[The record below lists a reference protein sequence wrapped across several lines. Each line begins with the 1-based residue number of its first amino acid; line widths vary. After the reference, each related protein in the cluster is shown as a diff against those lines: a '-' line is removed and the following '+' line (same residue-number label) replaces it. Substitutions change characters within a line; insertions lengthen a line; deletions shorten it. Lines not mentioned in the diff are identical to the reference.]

1 MFFAWGGAVVQ
12 HPAPAKVCP
21 GKELLGRSQGLSL
34 LFIPSWAGGN
44 KRFETQTT
52 QEFIANRAHSP
63 IVREMKLYL
72 HAVRKVQSSFC
83 IIVQITLR
91 MGTQSKQQAQ
101 EFPVYYPGEQ
111 P

>member
-21 GKELLGRSQGLSL
+21 GKELLSQSQGLPL
-34 LFIPSWAGGN
+34 LFIPSWA
-44 KRFETQTT
+44 EPQTT

-72 HAVRKVQSSFC
+72 CAVCKVQSSFC
-83 IIVQITLR
+83 IILQITLR
-91 MGTQSKQQAQ
+91 MRTQSKQQAQ